1 MSSASSQKQA
11 GDFREA
17 TLLWRGPKR
26 PAQLRPV
33 LGRSEIVGAAMA
45 IADAEGLEA
54 VSMRRIAASLGFG
67 TTSLYWYVKSKEEL
81 FQLMFDAYM
90 GEDEVPPHT
99 SGGWREYAKQL
110 ASEARMAMHHHPWVP
125 RLGIQL
131 GLGPESLRYYRAAT
145 SIFIGF
151 DLEPDAVVR
160 ILATLVSYVMGVAH
174 NELAREHA
182 HGSRDLPGEVTDE
195 DVGRYVEEVF
205 GAPDPGFAR
214 LLKSRMALTSD
225 EIFEFGLDSLLD
237 GIASRYP
244 RLRAEGAHP
253 TRTPRARRR

>member
-1 MSSASSQKQA
+1 MSSAISGAQA
-11 GDFREA
+11 GAFREA

-26 PAQLRPV
+26 PARLRPV
-33 LGRSEIVGAAMA
+33 LGRVEIVRAAME

-67 TTSLYWYVKSKEEL
+67 TTSLYWHVKSKEEL

-90 GEDEVPPHT
+90 GEDDVPPHT
-99 SGGWREYAKQL
+99 SGGWREYAKML
-110 ASEARMAMHHHPWVP
+110 ATEARVAMHRHPWVP

-145 SIFIGF
+145 SIFVGF
-151 DLEPDAVVR
+151 GLEPDAVVR
-160 ILATLVSYVMGVAH
+160 ILATIVSYVMGVAH

-182 HGSRDLPGEVTDE
+182 DGNRDLPRDVSGEDI
-195 DVGRYVEEVF
+195 GQYVEEVL
-205 GAPDPGFAR
+205 GAPDPSFAR

-225 EIFEFGLDSLLD
+225 QIFEFGLDSLLD
-237 GIASRYP
+237 GIASRFP
-244 RLRAEGAHP
+244 QLRAESAHP
-253 TRTPRARRR
+253 KRASSADGR